1 LKILVFKF
9 GCDHVIRVLVEN
21 TLRNL
26 RTNSGKK
33 VQRKC
38 TKIEMN
44 GMAKIGEKNTV
55 SIRASG
61 CHESPAFSTFYTLI
75 FNSDISR
82 GIRLQIHAYCPH
94 GASVIKIII

>member
-1 LKILVFKF
+1 MKILDFKF

-26 RTNSGKK
+26 RTNSGKQ

-44 GMAKIGEKNTV
+44 GMTKIGEKNTV

-75 FNSDISR
+75 SFSLFILLDVPYNLLDT
-82 GIRLQIHAYCPH
+82 
-94 GASVIKIII
+94 VD

>member
-1 LKILVFKF
+1 MKILDFEF

-21 TLRNL
+21 TLRDL
-26 RTNSGKK
+26 RTNSGKQ

-75 FNSDISR
+75 FVISKV
-82 GIRLQIHAYCPH
+82 
-94 GASVIKIII
+94 SVIISLCW

>member
-1 LKILVFKF
+1 MR
-9 GCDHVIRVLVEN
+9 D
-21 TLRNL
+21 L
-26 RTNSGKK
+26 RTNSGKQ

-44 GMAKIGEKNTV
+44 GMTKIGEKNTV

-75 FNSDISR
+75 VIISPLKWTSVPFN
-82 GIRLQIHAYCPH
+82 
-94 GASVIKIII
+94 